1 MWTRADLKTR
11 AKFAFKRNY
20 WTAVLVAFVM
30 TIFGAVGSGGNAAKG
45 ISDGYNSGGSAEAV
59 AFSLVVAAIAAI
71 SGLVLLILSI
81 FVGNALEVGGCR
93 FFITNQTEQAQAGT
107 LAYAF
112 KSGNYGN
119 IILTI
124 FLRDLYTIL
133 WSLLFV
139 IPGIIKSYEYFMVP
153 YILAENPAMN
163 RKEAFLISKKM
174 MMGQKWNA
182 FVLDLSFLGWRCLE
196 AITFGILGIFYVEPY
211 VQATRAELYAYNR
224 TIAYQNG
231 YIR

>member
-30 TIFGAVGSGGNAAKG
+30 TIFTAVGSGGNAAKG

-124 FLRDLYTIL
+124 FLRDLYTVL

-139 IPGIIKSYEYFMVP
+139 IPGIIKS
-153 YILAENPAMN
+153 
-163 RKEAFLISKKM
+163 
-174 MMGQKWNA
+174 
-182 FVLDLSFLGWRCLE
+182 
-196 AITFGILGIFYVEPY
+196 
-211 VQATRAELYAYNR
+211 
-224 TIAYQNG
+224 
-231 YIR
+231 